1 MCCLIAPGIA
11 ELAHRV
17 AGGND
22 RRRQLVPGRDGVAR
36 GDVLGGYGSLGGDFA
51 QGDDDVVLGVQ
62 ADGARRIRGHGPSL
76 SGLFVAA
83 TITPIPSP
91 WGEAAAPL
99 IGPLAGNKIDVLIQ
113 TLLKIFPDHG
123 LSVDG

>member
-1 MCCLIAPGIA
+1 MCPRNLDVPGIWNCPDVPGIA
-11 ELAHRV
+11 R
-17 AGGND
+17 NC
-22 RRRQLVPGRDGVAR
+22 GVAR
-36 GDVLGGYGSLGGDFA
+36 GDVLGGDGGLGGDFA

-99 IGPLAGNKIDVLIQ
+99 IGPLAGNEIDVLIQ

-123 LSVDG
+123 LSVNG